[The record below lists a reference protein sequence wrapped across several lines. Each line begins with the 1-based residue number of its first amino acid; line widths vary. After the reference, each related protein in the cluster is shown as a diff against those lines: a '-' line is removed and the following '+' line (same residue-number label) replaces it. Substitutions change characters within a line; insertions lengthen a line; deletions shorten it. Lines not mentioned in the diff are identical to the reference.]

1 MNKDSLQYIAKI
13 DQLPLWNAGLI
24 ELFDFSRA
32 NENEESRIEAIAA
45 VASIC
50 HGKPPKDAKKLV
62 ERLWRE
68 PNGLP
73 SSAIEFVR
81 DGSGPYYGI
90 DNSLRN
96 TQLATHIEL
105 AKWPEMGIEDT
116 GAFLAELAEAHK
128 RNIATFRLKVPIFI
142 ARQVMRHRAF
152 SYQEL
157 SRRFVGE
164 QKVSFE
170 FWRPPADE
178 LPSEGMD
185 FVWGDGYDSLH
196 ALAIETYI
204 GLLERGVQRE
214 VARAVLPQSL
224 YTIFWIQGHV
234 PAWKNYFKL
243 RTDSHAQKEHRQL
256 AKAMLE
262 LLKKHQ
268 SELYE
273 KVKP

>member
-1 MNKDSLQYIAKI
+1 MNEGSLQYIAKI
-13 DQLPLWNAGLI
+13 DQLPLWNAGLVQ
-24 ELFDFSRA
+24 LWDFSRA
-32 NENEESRIEAIAA
+32 NENEESRIEAIAT

-50 HGKPPKDAKKLV
+50 HGKSPKDAKKLV
-62 ERLWRE
+62 ERLWKE

-73 SSAIEFVR
+73 SSAFEFVR
-81 DGSGPYYGI
+81 WGYRGGSDI
-90 DNSLRN
+90 ASSWRN
-96 TQLATHIEL
+96 MEDLITMENYAALPWVPQTMDQFRKEH
-105 AKWPEMGIEDT
+105 KW
-116 GAFLAELAEAHK
+116 
-128 RNIATFRLKVPIFI
+128 NIATFRLKIPIFL
-142 ARQVMRHRAF
+142 ARQVMRHRTF

-157 SRRFVGE
+157 SRRFVGG
-164 QKVSFE
+164 QKVPFE

-196 ALAIETYI
+196 ALAIETYT

-268 SELYE
+268 PELYE
-273 KVKP
+273 KVRP